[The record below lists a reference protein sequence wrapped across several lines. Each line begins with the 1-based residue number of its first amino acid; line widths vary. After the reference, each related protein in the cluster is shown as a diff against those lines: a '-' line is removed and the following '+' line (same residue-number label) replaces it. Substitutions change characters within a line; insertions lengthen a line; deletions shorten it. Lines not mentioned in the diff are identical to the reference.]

1 MIKNGKYIYKGWKL
15 DLIRFKR
22 YLKDKYRVSKS
33 FLFIGMKQ
41 KNKVLYANLQ
51 KAGYT
56 IIFKPT
62 LVIRKGNK
70 VFTKGNVD
78 AELVLYCMI
87 KYPNYDKAI
96 IVSGDGDFYCL
107 VEYLLKKNKLERILV
122 PNKYSSSFLLW
133 KFRKKIDVVS
143 NLRNKLEFRQ

>member
-56 IIFKPT
+56 IIF
-62 LVIRKGNK
+62 
-70 VFTKGNVD
+70 
-78 AELVLYCMI
+78 
-87 KYPNYDKAI
+87 
-96 IVSGDGDFYCL
+96 
-107 VEYLLKKNKLERILV
+107 
-122 PNKYSSSFLLW
+122 
-133 KFRKKIDVVS
+133 
-143 NLRNKLEFRQ
+143 